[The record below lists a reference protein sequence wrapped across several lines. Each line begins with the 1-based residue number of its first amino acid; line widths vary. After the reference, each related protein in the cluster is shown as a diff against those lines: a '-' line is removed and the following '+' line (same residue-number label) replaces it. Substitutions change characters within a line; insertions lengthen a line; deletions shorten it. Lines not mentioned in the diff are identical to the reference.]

1 MCSSK
6 NSFLLILFKLPF
18 AQSCESNA
26 HIKVFAFKDSF
37 FRECLFKEL
46 GQKVYEQK
54 FINEVSHKDSKNL
67 VRKLMNKNVCIN
79 EVLHININSQ
89 RLICLQGHVLKQMG
103 HQVDK
108 LQKYEK
114 VNFARHCC
122 GCRRTYKLLEFT
134 CFRP

>member
-1 MCSSK
+1 MQSQKFFLVDFIQVAICSK
-6 NSFLLILFKLPF
+6 FWEQRTHQSFCLQGFIFPRVSL
-18 AQSCESNA
+18 QRTGSESLWT
-26 HIKVFAFKDSF
+26 KKYKWSF
-37 FRECLFKEL
+37 TQRFKEL
-46 GQKVYEQK
+46 GQKVDEQK
-54 FINEVSHKDSKNL
+54 S
-67 VRKLMNKNVCIN
+67 IN
-79 EVLHININSQ
+79 EVLHININSW
-89 RLICLQGHVLKQMG
+89 RFICLQGHVLKQVG